1 MNTRKISNDPDKPI
15 TIRINLNYKDKLKVK
30 IKCLRNGVT
39 LSEMV
44 ERSLLDWIKDV
55 PDKDVTP

>member
-55 PDKDVTP
+55 PDNDVTP